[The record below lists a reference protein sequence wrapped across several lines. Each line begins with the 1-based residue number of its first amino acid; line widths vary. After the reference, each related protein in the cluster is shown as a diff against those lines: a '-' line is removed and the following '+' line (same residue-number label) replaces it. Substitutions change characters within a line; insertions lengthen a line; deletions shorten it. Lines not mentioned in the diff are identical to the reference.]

1 MNKKEAKETYD
12 KLANSDFSKMSVEQ
26 IKLSITQRCK
36 FLNIYLNPKIK

>member
-12 KLANSDFSKMSVEQ
+12 KLANSDFPKMSVEQ
-26 IKLSITQRCK
+26 IKLNITQRCK